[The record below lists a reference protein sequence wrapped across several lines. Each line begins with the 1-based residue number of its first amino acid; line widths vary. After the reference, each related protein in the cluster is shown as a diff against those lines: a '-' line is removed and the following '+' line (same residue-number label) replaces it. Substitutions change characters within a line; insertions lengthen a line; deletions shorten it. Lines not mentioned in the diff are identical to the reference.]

1 MTIDLYTW
9 PTPNGHKIHI
19 LLEELGLDYNVH
31 AIDIG
36 AGDQFQP
43 DFLAISPNNRIPAL
57 VDSEGPDGAPLSL
70 FESGAILLY
79 LAEKHDKFLPKAG
92 PGRYRVLQWL
102 MWQMGGLGPMLG
114 QAHHFL
120 QYAPVDIPYG
130 KERYGNE
137 ANRLYGVMDRQLAKT
152 RYLAGEDYSIADIAA
167 WPWTRTP
174 DRQNVK
180 REDYPN
186 FVRWFDEIA
195 ARPAV
200 QAGVKVLAESR
211 RPITDEKAREV
222 LFGATQF
229 NRR

>member
-1 MTIDLYTW
+1 
-9 PTPNGHKIHI
+9 
-19 LLEELGLDYNVH
+19 
-31 AIDIG
+31 
-36 AGDQFQP
+36 
-43 DFLAISPNNRIPAL
+43 
-57 VDSEGPDGAPLSL
+57 
-70 FESGAILLY
+70 
-79 LAEKHDKFLPKAG
+79 
-92 PGRYRVLQWL
+92 

-211 RPITDEKAREV
+211 RAQLERRPLGRIFPPRGRRFFIACRLRDRCSAPRDHFLDHLCRRCCGSV
-222 LFGATQF
+222 LCRVGTKLSPHRCLTLRFSRVEISA
-229 NRR
+229 